1 MHRTSDEWKEN
12 VRNINETKPKQENCP
27 TLKLARSL
35 LKVVNYLGTFK
46 QNVVRYNYSFF
57 LKKVVKNY
65 SLLQNC
71 SLLQ

>member
-1 MHRTSDEWKEN
+1 M
-12 VRNINETKPKQENCP
+12 
-27 TLKLARSL
+27 A
-35 LKVVNYLGTFK
+35 TFK

-57 LKKVVKNY
+57 FKNVVKNY

>member
-35 LKVVNYLGTFK
+35 LKVVNYLGILLNKTQFAITTA
-46 QNVVRYNYSFF
+46 SF
-57 LKKVVKNY
+57 
-65 SLLQNC
+65 
-71 SLLQ
+71 